1 MPQLRSTPVVLN
13 GLGCIVSTCTA
24 STAMA
29 TQACSVVRRGAQADG
44 FPAFHTVLVSD
55 SRRRSGENAAMAR
68 VIASLP
74 FTDTGDSSGFADNYR
89 CQATVGQLNMVDF
102 LQMPLVDDMEGVAQS
117 FANCSRVVVCR

>member
-1 MPQLRSTPVVLN
+1 MSPQA
-13 GLGCIVSTCTA
+13 G
-24 STAMA
+24 
-29 TQACSVVRRGAQADG
+29 QAQRLPFKPFPFLRRGAQADG

-89 CQATVGQLNMVDF
+89 CQATVGQLNMV
-102 LQMPLVDDMEGVAQS
+102 P
-117 FANCSRVVVCR
+117 ANITGL